1 MRPPPAAL
9 GSFAL
14 GRVGLPR
21 SGSTVGGARGRGPWA
36 AGRGLWV
43 GSPPGPPWGGVPLA
57 SHQRTLSRPPFA
69 LPLGASPTALCPGQR
84 AGYCG
89 GHQLRPSP
97 PQPELQGA
105 PPGPPQGH
113 MQAACMPSRPRPARP
128 GLRTPALIFFQKK
141 KNYKVKTKQ
150 PRRGAAGGRNHGGGP
165 CVRTL
170 ARQPSQSH
178 PHGEGGEGGEL

>member
-57 SHQRTLSRPPFA
+57 SHQRALSRAPFA

-113 MQAACMPSRPRPARP
+113 MQGACQAAQGPPARASERLP
-128 GLRTPALIFFQKK
+128 SFFFKKK

-150 PRRGAAGGRNHGGGP
+150 PRPGAAGGRKHGGGP